1 MVEQEPGVPSPRG
14 LLVSASC
21 APHTHAATSRLR
33 AGKIFVLC
41 KNISILPHIGRAVIM
56 S

>member
-1 MVEQEPGVPSPRG
+1 MVEPGVPSPRG

-21 APHTHAATSRLR
+21 APHTLTDTSRLR
-33 AGKIFVLC
+33 AGKIFELC
-41 KNISILPHIGRAVIM
+41 KNISILPHMGLAVIM